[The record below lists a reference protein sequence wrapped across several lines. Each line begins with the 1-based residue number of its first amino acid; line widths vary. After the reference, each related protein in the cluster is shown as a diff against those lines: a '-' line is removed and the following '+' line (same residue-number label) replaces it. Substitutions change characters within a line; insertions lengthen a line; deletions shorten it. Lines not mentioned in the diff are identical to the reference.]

1 MLKKWKNRSFATDF
15 IFKGLGVIFIFIT
28 MLLLFNLL
36 ISGNFYADRFWTMVS
51 GVITTIAAFIAII
64 VFARRAIIAGYYLSA
79 LDYAMATFYDE
90 LETNKELFQLY
101 NSIRTKYNP
110 KSDIFKKEFEELQA
124 HYCYLCFKNYIH
136 NMISIEKLIICL
148 YSYFTI
154 ADFSTHLELRK
165 ASQKE
170 WFENDH
176 NDFV

>member
-1 MLKKWKNRSFATDF
+1 
-15 IFKGLGVIFIFIT
+15 

-110 KSDIFKKEFEELQA
+110 KSDIFKKNL
-124 HYCYLCFKNYIH
+124 KNYKHITVIYVLKI
-136 NMISIEKLIICL
+136 ISII
-148 YSYFTI
+148 
-154 ADFSTHLELRK
+154 
-165 ASQKE
+165 
-170 WFENDH
+170 
-176 NDFV
+176 